1 MRMEIYARVLGR
13 VQMVMFRDFAR
24 RKARALGVSGQVK
37 NLPDGSV
44 EVVAQ
49 GEKNALIEFIE
60 ELRRGSIFSRVRKV
74 DVLWREPRGQFNEFS
89 IIL

>member
-1 MRMEIYARVLGR
+1 MRMEIYARVVGR
-13 VQMVMFRDFAR
+13 VQMVMFRDFVR
-24 RKARALGVSGQVK
+24 RKARTLGVSGQVK